1 MSETIPFEKVKQAN
15 ADAGFYFF
23 DPGASRFFHSRYPR
37 TAIRGEGGTWF
48 YTSEQRE
55 PYARDWGYGLQ
66 PATRRFYNV
75 RRLEPD
81 GTITTIADRY
91 GCLSY
96 VDTRAHAAKLAT
108 MLADG
113 IACLPSQWV
122 GSASE

>member
-1 MSETIPFEKVKQAN
+1 MSETIPFAQVKQAN
-15 ADAGFYFF
+15 ADAGQHFF
-23 DPGASRFFHSRYPR
+23 GPDETRFFHSRYPR
-37 TAIRGEGGTWF
+37 TATQGEGGTWF

-75 RRLEPD
+75 RRLESD
-81 GTITTIADRY
+81 GTITTIADRDR
-91 GCLSY
+91 CLSY
-96 VDTRAHAAKLAT
+96 VDTREHAARLAT

-113 IACLPSQWV
+113 VACLPSRWV